1 MDDDTESIDLG
12 DWPDELPRL
21 SQAAHDQVERWTR
34 QRLLVFHE
42 GAWVE
47 AEDVPDEALDDD
59 SLYPAPLQPRMWV
72 GCHLQYDTGGWYLLC
87 RLGLRRTGSLR
98 ASTSPYSDTLIR
110 AVLTAE
116 VLGDGAL
123 PDLRSAVSLAFGLG
137 LVSWAERPR
146 GRARG

>member
-1 MDDDTESIDLG
+1 MDEDTESIDLG

-21 SQAAHDQVERWTR
+21 SRAAHDQVERWTR

-42 GAWVE
+42 GAWVA

-59 SLYPAPLQPRMWV
+59 ALYPAPPQPRMWV
-72 GCHLQYDTGGWYLLC
+72 GCYLQGGALGWYLVC
-87 RLGLRRTGSLR
+87 RLGVQRTPRLRLVT
-98 ASTSPYSDTLIR
+98 YSDTLVR

-116 VLGDGAL
+116 VLGEGAL

-137 LVSWAERPR
+137 LVFWAELPR